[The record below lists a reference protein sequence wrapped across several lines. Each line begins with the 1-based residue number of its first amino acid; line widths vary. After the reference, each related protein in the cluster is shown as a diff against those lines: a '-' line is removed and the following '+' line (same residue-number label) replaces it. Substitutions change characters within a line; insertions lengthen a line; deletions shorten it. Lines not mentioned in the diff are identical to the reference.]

1 MNRVKELR
9 TKAGLSQREA
19 AQILGVAVRTLQDWE
34 GDRRKP
40 QDSATEILEACT
52 ILTREGINSLLDGTY
67 DVEWALA
74 VKKCRD
80 VKRLSK
86 WGDMEMT
93 FHANWDRIP
102 AEVKSKLTAEELAEL
117 VDSIKA
123 AYDDGYQEGKRRSNN
138 ENI

>member
-1 MNRVKELR
+1 MNRIKELR

-34 GDRRKP
+34 GERRNP
-40 QDSATEILEACT
+40 QKNAEEILEACT
-52 ILTREGINSLLDGTY
+52 LLTREGINSLLDGT
-67 DVEWALA
+67 DDIEWALR

-80 VKRLSK
+80 VERISK
-86 WGDMEMT
+86 WGNMEMT

-102 AEVKSKLTAEELAEL
+102 TKVKSKLTAEELAEL

-123 AYDDGYQEGKRRSNN
+123 AYDDGYQKGRKA
-138 ENI
+138 